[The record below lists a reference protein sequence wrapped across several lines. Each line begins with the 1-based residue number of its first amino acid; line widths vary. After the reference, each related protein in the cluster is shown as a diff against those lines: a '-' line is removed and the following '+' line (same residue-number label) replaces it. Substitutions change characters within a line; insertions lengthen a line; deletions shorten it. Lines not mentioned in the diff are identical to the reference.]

1 MMSFKGKVMMNKN
14 QTFKNL
20 VLTALAPIMWG
31 TTYLVASELL
41 PQDRPFSAALI
52 RALPAGIVL
61 ILWSYF
67 FLPKVVLN
75 AKQWLQLLVLSALNI
90 GVFQA
95 LLFVA
100 AYRLPGGIA
109 AVVGAIQPLL
119 MMLIVWFFE
128 QKKPQIKV
136 VLMAIFAVL
145 GMGLLFVSPQTQWD
159 GLGLIAAFAGTVCL
173 GFGTFLA
180 KRWNNGM
187 PVLSFTGWQL
197 GLGGVILLPLAVIFE
212 GEMPALDFNNYL
224 GYGYLSIF
232 GALLAYSLWFR
243 GIVKLPSVSV
253 SSLGLLS
260 PITAILLGWVVLDQ
274 ALTLRES
281 VAILMVLG
289 SVLLLQR
296 WLNTGVAQQ
305 KSKPSVTVAST
316 ADLSSK
322 AKDAV
327 SASYP

>member
-1 MMSFKGKVMMNKN
+1 MSFKGKVMMNKN

-180 KRWNNGM
+180 KRWNNVM
-187 PVLSFTGWQL
+187 PVLSF
-197 GLGGVILLPLAVIFE
+197 IH
-212 GEMPALDFNNYL
+212 N
-224 GYGYLSIF
+224 
-232 GALLAYSLWFR
+232 
-243 GIVKLPSVSV
+243 PS
-253 SSLGLLS
+253 
-260 PITAILLGWVVLDQ
+260 
-274 ALTLRES
+274 
-281 VAILMVLG
+281 
-289 SVLLLQR
+289 
-296 WLNTGVAQQ
+296 
-305 KSKPSVTVAST
+305 
-316 ADLSSK
+316 
-322 AKDAV
+322 
-327 SASYP
+327 